1 MSVAASQ
8 YLNNSNTGKSF
19 TGVFHYTTPVRGK
32 HDSAVEIYGLLSV
45 KSEVEIPGAN
55 IAKFA
60 WSGIVDGFEYSK
72 TDSINEALKVALTES
87 TRRIKQ
93 LIANDKNIS
102 SHGVNINF
110 SVFVSCSKGL
120 YVGSLGDCDIYIYKK
135 DRLVDIHEML
145 SKKSAKTAGLI
156 IEEEDI
162 LFSSTKGFLKRNI
175 EKLTGLSNKKDLL
188 EALDSIAHKL
198 EDDEGLLILTEDEEK
213 PKEEEVVL
221 EEKIVENELDSDYI
235 PTQKESVVKKDIKE
249 RDLKSLLIAFKS
261 KSILFLKPLFLKL
274 KSALLSLKDSLKRV
288 KIKNPF
294 SKSILKIKDSLKN
307 KRWFKRISAKVSQ
320 SDLNSSKKAQ
330 FKGFKV
336 DGYKIKNKKI
346 ERFKILFFII
356 LAIVVIV
363 GGVKFTIDQ
372 KEARRIS
379 NEANAVFTTVEG
391 LVKDAEEKA
400 PTDRAT
406 SETLI
411 FRAADELKK
420 VPENLRE
427 KDTIKFEDLKSR
439 VLALQDVL
447 YKRVGL
453 VDSDGS
459 IETYI
464 ETRLAF
470 GEGSKPSD
478 IAMYSDSKGNE
489 YLLVTDPS
497 LKGVFA
503 ISLYDKEVKR
513 LSDSNSVLQEPA
525 MLYIGK
531 SGLFVLDTRVGV
543 VKAEFDDNGWFK
555 PFVKLTGLGIENIGA
570 KDIAEFAVL
579 TDIDN
584 VYILD
589 RGEKALLKSSNFG
602 SGYGLSFAYIKDD
615 SFAQANDI
623 LADLSVYILTSGS
636 TGLHRYIYSYFESKM
651 IPSPLEILGL
661 DGEIKNLTYGYTR
674 GELSFD
680 LYLFDKEDRR
690 VMRFEKPIEG
700 GGEVRHP
707 NQALLK
713 NQYIYRGSRENVW
726 SEVNDL
732 VVTKDQKTLYILDS
746 SIIWKVRL

>member
-1 MSVAASQ
+1 MSVTASQ

-45 KSEVEIPGAN
+45 KSEVEIPGSN

-93 LIANDKNIS
+93 LIVNDKNIA

-110 SVFVSCSKGL
+110 AVFVSCLKGL
-120 YVGSLGDCDIYIYKK
+120 YVGCLGDCDIYIYKK

-145 SKKSAKTAGLI
+145 SKKNAKTAGLV
-156 IEEEDI
+156 IEKEDI
-162 LFSSTKGFLKRNI
+162 LFSSTQGFLKRNI
-175 EKLTGLSNKKDLL
+175 EKLTGLSNKENLL
-188 EALDSIAHKL
+188 EELDSIAHKL
-198 EDDEGLLILTEDEEK
+198 EDGEGIFILTEDGEEL
-213 PKEEEVVL
+213 KEEEIL
-221 EEKIVENELDSDYI
+221 EEKVVEKDLGSDYI
-235 PTQKESVVKKDIKE
+235 STKKESVVKKDIKE
-249 RDLKSLLIAFKS
+249 KDLKVLLIAFKT
-261 KSILFLKPLFLKL
+261 KTLLFLKPILLKL
-274 KSALLSLKDSLKRV
+274 KSVVSLLKSSLKRI

-294 SKSILKIKDSLKN
+294 TKIISKIKDGLKN

-320 SDLNSSKKAQ
+320 SDIGNSKRIQ
-330 FKGFKV
+330 LKGFKV

-346 ERFKILFFII
+346 ERFKIAIFIF
-356 LAIVVIV
+356 LGIVVVV
-363 GGVKFTIDQ
+363 GGVKFTLDQ

-379 NEANAVFTTVEG
+379 NEANAVFTSVET
-391 LVKDAEEKA
+391 LIKDAEEKA
-400 PTDRAT
+400 PTDRAS

-420 VPENLRE
+420 VPENLGD
-427 KDTIKFEDLKSR
+427 KDIVKFETLEDR

-478 IAMYSDSKGNE
+478 IAMYPDSRGNE
-489 YLLVTDPS
+489 YLLVTDSS
-497 LKGVFA
+497 LKGVFS

-513 LSDSNSVLQEPA
+513 LPDSNSVLQEPS
-525 MLYIGK
+525 MLYLGK

-543 VKAEFDDNGWFK
+543 VKAEFDENGWFK

-589 RGEKALLKSSNFG
+589 RGEKALLKSSNLG

-636 TGLHRYIYSYFESKM
+636 NGLHRYIYSYFESKM

-661 DGEIKNLTYGYTR
+661 DGEIKNITYGYTR

-726 SEVNDL
+726 SKVNDL

>member
-1 MSVAASQ
+1 MSVTASQ
-8 YLNNSNTGKSF
+8 YLKNSNSKKSF
-19 TGVFHYTTPVRGK
+19 TGVFHYTTPVRSK
-32 HDSAVEIYGLLSV
+32 HDSVVEIYGLLSV
-45 KSEVEIPGAN
+45 NSEVDIPGAN

-60 WSGIVDGFEYSK
+60 WDGIVDGFEYSK
-72 TDSINEALKVALTES
+72 SESTNEALKIALTES

-93 LIANDKNIS
+93 LIVNDKNIS

-120 YVGSLGDCDIYIYKK
+120 YVGCLGDCDIYIYKK

-145 SKKSAKTAGLI
+145 SKKNAKTAGLV
-156 IEEEDI
+156 IESEDI
-162 LFSSTKGFLKRNI
+162 LFSSTEGFLKRNI
-175 EKLTGLSNKKDLL
+175 EKLTGLSNKKDML
-188 EALDSIAHKL
+188 EALDGIANNL
-198 EDDEGLLILTEDEEK
+198 EESEGILILTEDAPEL
-213 PKEEEVVL
+213 KEEEEILEKKVV
-221 EEKIVENELDSDYI
+221 ESNLDSDYI
-235 PTQKESVVKKDIKE
+235 PTQKENIVKKDTKE
-249 RDLKSLLIAFKS
+249 RDLKSFLTTFKS
-261 KSILFLKPLFLKL
+261 RSSLLLKPIYIKL
-274 KSALLSLKDSLKRV
+274 KSILLSLKDSLKRI

-294 SKSILKIKDSLKN
+294 SNIIFKIKEGLKN

-320 SDLNSSKKAQ
+320 SDISSSKRAQ

-346 ERFKILFFII
+346 ERFKIAFFLF
-356 LAIVVIV
+356 LGIVVVV
-363 GGVKFTIDQ
+363 GGVKFTLDQ

-379 NEANAVFTTVEG
+379 NEANAVFSSVEG
-391 LVKDAEEKA
+391 FLKDAEEKSR
-400 PTDRAT
+400 TDRVG
-406 SETLI
+406 SETLV

-420 VPENLRE
+420 VPEGLGE
-427 KDTIKFEDLKSR
+427 KDSAKFEALESR
-439 VLALQDVL
+439 VLTLQDEL
-447 YKRVGL
+447 YKRIGL

-470 GEGSKPSD
+470 GEGSTPTD
-478 IAMYSDSKGNE
+478 VAMYSDSKGNE
-489 YLLVTDPS
+489 YLLVTDSS
-497 LKGVFA
+497 LKGVFG

-579 TDIDN
+579 TETDN

-615 SFAQANDI
+615 SFTEANDI
-623 LADLSVYILTSGS
+623 LADLSVYILTSGAN
-636 TGLHRYIYSYFESKM
+636 GLHRYIYSYFESKM
-651 IPSPLEILGL
+651 IASPLEILGL

-690 VMRFEKPIEG
+690 IMRFEKPIEG

-713 NQYIYRGSRENVW
+713 SQYLYRGNREDVW
-726 SEVNDL
+726 SKVKDL